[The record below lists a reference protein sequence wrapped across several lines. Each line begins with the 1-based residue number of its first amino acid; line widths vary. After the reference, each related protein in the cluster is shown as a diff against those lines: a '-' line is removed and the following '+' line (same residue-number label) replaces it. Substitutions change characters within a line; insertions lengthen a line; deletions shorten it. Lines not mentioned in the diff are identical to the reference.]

1 MSSGLKRKSFFV
13 DERAIDRAKRV
24 LGASTDAEVVRLAID
39 RVAEMERFWKMMRG
53 ARNKLAPGSIERP

>member
-53 ARNKLAPGSIERP
+53 TRNKLAPGSIERP